1 MNYGKKGISKIQKS
15 LTSKKIKLKKMVI
28 VTALKLLL
36 IAALSTAVI
45 GICCGLGMFKGILS
59 SAPDINPASVLPTG
73 YATVVYDAK
82 GKELTKL
89 VAANSNR
96 SYEDMTKI
104 PQDLANAFV
113 AIEDERFYDHNGID
127 LKGIVRAGFEYIR
140 SKGKYAQGA
149 STITQQL
156 IKNNVFDNW
165 TNESDIQKV
174 KRKIQEQSLAMEL
187 EKEMSK
193 EKILEIYM
201 NTINL
206 GQNTLGV
213 KSAAARYF
221 NKET

>member
-15 LTSKKIKLKKMVI
+15 LTSKRIKLKKMVI

-156 IKNNVFDNW
+156 IKNNVFDNGTGKRNVQRKDFRNLHEYNQSW
-165 TNESDIQKV
+165 TKYAWCKV
-174 KRKIQEQSLAMEL
+174 GSR
-187 EKEMSK
+187 
-193 EKILEIYM
+193 
-201 NTINL
+201 
-206 GQNTLGV
+206 TL
-213 KSAAARYF
+213 F
-221 NKET
+221 

>member
-149 STITQQL
+149 
-156 IKNNVFDNW
+156 
-165 TNESDIQKV
+165 
-174 KRKIQEQSLAMEL
+174 
-187 EKEMSK
+187 
-193 EKILEIYM
+193 
-201 NTINL
+201 
-206 GQNTLGV
+206 
-213 KSAAARYF
+213 
-221 NKET
+221 